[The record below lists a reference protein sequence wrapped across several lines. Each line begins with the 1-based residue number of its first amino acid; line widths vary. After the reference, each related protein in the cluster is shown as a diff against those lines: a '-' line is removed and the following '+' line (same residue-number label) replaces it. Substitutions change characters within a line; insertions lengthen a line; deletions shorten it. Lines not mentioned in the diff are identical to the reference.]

1 MDTIQYPN
9 KQQNKMMRKLKK
21 YLVILALSVAS
32 IFSLGFVDNFF
43 EISKNLDIFSSLYKE
58 LNIFYVDE
66 TDPGQLMKTAIDA
79 MLESL
84 DPYTTYIPESEKE
97 DFEFMTT
104 GQYGGIGA
112 VITKDGDWVYVSEP
126 YENFPA
132 DKAGLIAGDK
142 FLEIEGKSVKGKS
155 TEDVS
160 KVLKGQPNTSVK
172 VLIERSGLSKPFEVE
187 IIREEIKLNS
197 VPYYGM
203 IEDSIGYI
211 KTRSFTRNISKEV
224 LEAYKDL
231 NNNGQLKGLVLD
243 LRNNPGGLLNEA
255 INMANLFIDKG
266 QEIVFTKGKVKDWDK
281 SYKARNEALD
291 TIIPIV
297 VLINR
302 SSASASE
309 IVSGAIQDLDRGV
322 VLGQRSFGKGLVQ
335 QTKKLSYNAQLKL
348 TTAKYYIPSGRCIQA
363 LDYSN
368 RDEDGSVGEIADS
381 LRTEFKT
388 LVHQRSVFDGGGIT
402 PDIEIE
408 PYRYSNILRSIIS
421 KRHIFNF
428 ANQFKRNHDS
438 ISSAKTFIVSDEIY
452 DEFKNFLDDKDY
464 HYETKTEKAITD
476 LKKEAES
483 EKYFD
488 DLELEI
494 EELNNKMKKSK
505 NNDIDKFKTEISEVI
520 ELEIATRYY
529 YQKGKVEASLKHDI
543 ELSEA
548 VTLLNDLEK
557 YNAIL
562 RGDSIP

>member
-1 MDTIQYPN
+1 MKKI
-9 KQQNKMMRKLKK
+9 KK
-21 YLVILALSVAS
+21 YALILLLSFAS
-32 IFSLGFVDNFF
+32 IFSVGFVDNYF

-58 LNIFYVDE
+58 LNIYYVDE
-66 TDPGQLMKTAIDA
+66 TDSGDLMKTAIDA

-112 VITKDGDWVYVSEP
+112 VITKKGDWVYVSEP
-126 YENFPA
+126 YEGFPA

-142 FLEIEGKSVKGKS
+142 FVEIAGKSVEGKS

-160 KVLKGQPNTSVK
+160 KVLKGEPNTSVK
-172 VLIERSGLSKPFEVE
+172 VLIEREGVKKPFEVE
-187 IIREEIKLNS
+187 ITRQEIKLNS

-203 IEDSIGYI
+203 VSDSIGYI

-224 LEAYKDL
+224 SDAYNEL
-231 NNNGQLKGLVLD
+231 NLDNQLKGLVLD
-243 LRNNPGGLLNEA
+243 LRSNPGGLLNEA
-255 INMANLFIDKG
+255 IKMSNLFIDQG
-266 QEIVFTKGKVKDWDK
+266 QEIVFTKGKVKEWDK
-281 SYKARNEALD
+281 SYKTRSTALD
-291 TIIPIV
+291 TSMPLV

-335 QTKKLSYNAQLKL
+335 QTRKLSYNAQLKV

-368 RDEDGSVGEIADS
+368 RDEDGSVGKIPDS

-388 LVHQRSVFDGGGIT
+388 LVNKRTVYDGGGIT

-408 PYRYSNILRSIIS
+408 PHKYSNILRSVIS

-428 ANQFKRNHDS
+428 ANSFRSNNDS
-438 ISSAKTFIVSDEIY
+438 ISSAKTFVVTDAIY
-452 DEFKNFLDDKDY
+452 DDFKQFLNDKEY
-464 HYETKTEKAITD
+464 EYETKTEKTISSI
-476 LKKEAES
+476 KKDAEK
-483 EKYFD
+483 EKYLE
-488 DLELEI
+488 DLE
-494 EELNNKMKKSK
+494 EELEALTLKMEQSK
-505 NNDIDKFKTEISEVI
+505 NNDIERFRDEIIEVL
-520 ELEIATRYY
+520 EAEIATRYY
-529 YQKGKVEASLKHDI
+529 YQKGKIEATLKHDE
-543 ELSEA
+543 ELAEA
-548 VTLLNDLEK
+548 INVLNDLEK

-562 RGDSIP
+562 LGDSIE

>member
-1 MDTIQYPN
+1 MKKI
-9 KQQNKMMRKLKK
+9 KK
-21 YLVILALSVAS
+21 YALILLLSFAS
-32 IFSLGFVDNFF
+32 IFSVGFVDNYF

-58 LNIFYVDE
+58 LNIYYVDE
-66 TDPGQLMKTAIDA
+66 TDSGDLMKTAIDA

-112 VITKDGDWVYVSEP
+112 VITKKGDWVYVSEP
-126 YENFPA
+126 YEGFPA

-142 FLEIEGKSVKGKS
+142 FVEIAGKSVEGKS

-160 KVLKGQPNTSVK
+160 KVLKGEPNTSVK
-172 VLIERSGLSKPFEVE
+172 VLIEREGVKKPFEVE
-187 IIREEIKLNS
+187 ITRQEIKLNS

-203 IEDSIGYI
+203 VSDSIGYI

-224 LEAYKDL
+224 SDAYNDL
-231 NNNGQLKGLVLD
+231 NLDNQLKGLVLD
-243 LRNNPGGLLNEA
+243 LRSNPGGLLNEA
-255 INMANLFIDKG
+255 IKMSNLFIDQG
-266 QEIVFTKGKVKDWDK
+266 QEIVFTKGKVKEWDK
-281 SYKARNEALD
+281 SYKTRSTALD
-291 TIIPIV
+291 TSMPLV

-335 QTKKLSYNAQLKL
+335 QTRKLSYNAQLKV

-363 LDYSN
+363 LDYSS
-368 RDEDGSVGEIADS
+368 RDEDGSVGKTPDS

-388 LVHQRSVFDGGGIT
+388 LVNKRTVYDGGGIT

-408 PYRYSNILRSIIS
+408 PHKYSNILRSVIS

-428 ANQFKRNHDS
+428 ANSFRSNNDS
-438 ISSAKTFIVSDEIY
+438 ISSAKTFVVTDAIY
-452 DEFKNFLDDKDY
+452 DDFKQFLNDKEY
-464 HYETKTEKAITD
+464 EYETKTEKTISSI
-476 LKKEAES
+476 KKDAEK
-483 EKYFD
+483 EKYLE
-488 DLELEI
+488 DLE
-494 EELNNKMKKSK
+494 EELEALTLKMEQSK
-505 NNDIDKFKTEISEVI
+505 NNDIERFRDEIIEVL
-520 ELEIATRYY
+520 EAEIATRYY
-529 YQKGKVEASLKHDI
+529 YQKGKIEATLKHDE
-543 ELSEA
+543 ELAEA
-548 VTLLNDLEK
+548 INVLNDLEK

-562 RGDSIP
+562 LGDSIE

>member
-1 MDTIQYPN
+1 MKKI
-9 KQQNKMMRKLKK
+9 KK
-21 YLVILALSVAS
+21 YALILLLSFAS
-32 IFSLGFVDNFF
+32 IFSVGFVDNYF

-58 LNIFYVDE
+58 LNIYYVDE
-66 TDPGQLMKTAIDA
+66 TDSGDLMKTAIDA

-112 VITKDGDWVYVSEP
+112 VITKKGDWVYVSEP
-126 YENFPA
+126 YEGFPA

-142 FLEIEGKSVKGKS
+142 FVEIAGKSVEGKS

-160 KVLKGQPNTSVK
+160 KVLKGEPNTSVK
-172 VLIERSGLSKPFEVE
+172 VLIEREGVKKPFEVE
-187 IIREEIKLNS
+187 ITRQEIKLNS

-203 IEDSIGYI
+203 VSDSIGYI

-224 LEAYKDL
+224 SDAYNEL
-231 NNNGQLKGLVLD
+231 NSDNQLKGLVLD
-243 LRNNPGGLLNEA
+243 LRSNPGGLLNEA
-255 INMANLFIDKG
+255 IKMSNLFIDQG
-266 QEIVFTKGKVKDWDK
+266 QEIVFTKGKVKEWDK
-281 SYKARNEALD
+281 SYKTRSTALD
-291 TIIPIV
+291 TSMPLV

-335 QTKKLSYNAQLKL
+335 QTRKLSYNAQLKV

-363 LDYSN
+363 LDYSS
-368 RDEDGSVGEIADS
+368 RDEDGSVGKTPDS

-388 LVHQRSVFDGGGIT
+388 LVNKRTVYDGGGIT

-408 PYRYSNILRSIIS
+408 PHKYSNILRSVIS

-428 ANQFKRNHDS
+428 ANSFRSNNDS
-438 ISSAKTFIVSDEIY
+438 ISSAKTFVVTDAIY
-452 DEFKNFLDDKDY
+452 DDFKQFLNDKEY
-464 HYETKTEKAITD
+464 EYETKTEKTISSI
-476 LKKEAES
+476 KKDAEK
-483 EKYFD
+483 EKYLE
-488 DLELEI
+488 DLE
-494 EELNNKMKKSK
+494 EELEALTLKMEQSK
-505 NNDIDKFKTEISEVI
+505 NNDIERFKDEIIEVL
-520 ELEIATRYY
+520 EAEIATRYY
-529 YQKGKVEASLKHDI
+529 YQKGKIEATLKHDE
-543 ELSEA
+543 ELAEA
-548 VTLLNDLEK
+548 INVLNDLEK

-562 RGDSIP
+562 LGDSIE

>member
-1 MDTIQYPN
+1 MKKI
-9 KQQNKMMRKLKK
+9 KK
-21 YLVILALSVAS
+21 YALILLLSFAS
-32 IFSLGFVDNFF
+32 IFSVGFVDNYF

-58 LNIFYVDE
+58 LNIYYVDE
-66 TDPGQLMKTAIDA
+66 TDSGDLMKTAIDA

-112 VITKDGDWVYVSEP
+112 VITNKGDWVYVSEP
-126 YENFPA
+126 YEGFPA

-142 FLEIEGKSVKGKS
+142 FVEIAGKSVEGKS

-160 KVLKGQPNTSVK
+160 KVLKGEPNTSVK
-172 VLIERSGLSKPFEVE
+172 VLIEREGVKKPFEVE
-187 IIREEIKLNS
+187 ITRQEIKLNS

-203 IEDSIGYI
+203 VSDSIGYI

-224 LEAYKDL
+224 SDAYNEL
-231 NNNGQLKGLVLD
+231 NLDNQLKGLVLD
-243 LRNNPGGLLNEA
+243 LRSNPGGLLNEA
-255 INMANLFIDKG
+255 IKMSNLFIDQG
-266 QEIVFTKGKVKDWDK
+266 QEIVFTKGKVKEWDK
-281 SYKARNEALD
+281 SYKTRSTALD
-291 TIIPIV
+291 TSMPLV

-335 QTKKLSYNAQLKL
+335 QTRKLSYNAQLKV

-363 LDYSN
+363 LDYSS
-368 RDEDGSVGEIADS
+368 RDEDGSVGKTPDS

-388 LVHQRSVFDGGGIT
+388 LVNKRAVYDGGGIT

-408 PYRYSNILRSIIS
+408 PHKYSNILRSVIS

-428 ANQFKRNHDS
+428 ANSFRSNNDS
-438 ISSAKTFIVSDEIY
+438 ISSAKTFVVTDAIY
-452 DEFKNFLDDKDY
+452 DDFKQFLNDKEY
-464 HYETKTEKAITD
+464 EYETKTEKTISSI
-476 LKKEAES
+476 KKDAEK
-483 EKYFD
+483 EKYLE
-488 DLELEI
+488 DLE
-494 EELNNKMKKSK
+494 EELEALTLKMEQSK
-505 NNDIDKFKTEISEVI
+505 NNDIERFRDEIIEVL
-520 ELEIATRYY
+520 EAEIATRYY
-529 YQKGKVEASLKHDI
+529 YQKGKIEATLKHDE
-543 ELSEA
+543 ELAEA
-548 VTLLNDLEK
+548 INVLNDLEK

-562 RGDSIP
+562 LGDSIE

>member
-1 MDTIQYPN
+1 MKKI
-9 KQQNKMMRKLKK
+9 KK
-21 YLVILALSVAS
+21 YALILLLSFAS
-32 IFSLGFVDNFF
+32 VFSVGFVDNYF

-58 LNIFYVDE
+58 LNIYYVDE
-66 TDPGQLMKTAIDA
+66 TDSGDLMKTAIDA

-112 VITKDGDWVYVSEP
+112 VITNKGDWVYVSEP
-126 YENFPA
+126 YEGFPA

-142 FLEIEGKSVKGKS
+142 FVEIAGKSVEGKS

-160 KVLKGQPNTSVK
+160 KVLKGEPNTSVK
-172 VLIERSGLSKPFEVE
+172 VLIEREGVKKPFEVE
-187 IIREEIKLNS
+187 ITRQEIKLNS

-203 IEDSIGYI
+203 VSDSIGYI

-224 LEAYKDL
+224 SDAYNEL
-231 NNNGQLKGLVLD
+231 NSDNQLKGLVLD
-243 LRNNPGGLLNEA
+243 LRSNPGGLLNEA
-255 INMANLFIDKG
+255 IKMSNLFIDQG
-266 QEIVFTKGKVKDWDK
+266 QEIVFTKGKVKEWDK
-281 SYKARNEALD
+281 SYKTRSTALD
-291 TIIPIV
+291 TTMPLV

-335 QTKKLSYNAQLKL
+335 QTRKLSYNAQLKV

-363 LDYSN
+363 LDYSS
-368 RDEDGSVGEIADS
+368 RDEDGSVGKTPDS

-388 LVHQRSVFDGGGIT
+388 LVNKRTVYDGGGIT

-408 PYRYSNILRSIIS
+408 PHKYSNILRSVIS

-428 ANQFKRNHDS
+428 ANSFRSNNDS
-438 ISSAKTFIVSDEIY
+438 ISSAKTFVVTDVIY
-452 DEFKNFLDDKDY
+452 DDFKQFLNDKEY
-464 HYETKTEKAITD
+464 EYETKTEKTISSI
-476 LKKEAES
+476 KKDAEK
-483 EKYFD
+483 EKYLE
-488 DLELEI
+488 DLE
-494 EELNNKMKKSK
+494 EELEALTLKMEQSK
-505 NNDIDKFKTEISEVI
+505 NNDIERFKDEIIEVL
-520 ELEIATRYY
+520 EAEIATRYY
-529 YQKGKVEASLKHDI
+529 YQKGKIEATLKHDE
-543 ELSEA
+543 ELAEA
-548 VTLLNDLEK
+548 INVLNDLEK

-562 RGDSIP
+562 LGDSIE